1 MMSPSTP
8 GNNDQV
14 QLYLPFEQ
22 KSPRLLIDSEAN
34 RIAGTSRSQL
44 EQYLMSQ
51 QLPTSGP
58 IQQLRSSVRRGNAR
72 SQTEAI

>member
-22 KSPRLLIDSEAN
+22 KSPRLSNDSEAN
-34 RIAGTSRSQL
+34 RIAGRSRGQL

-58 IQQLRSSVRRGNAR
+58 IQQLREKALLG
-72 SQTEAI
+72 